1 MPPTDSLVR
10 EARATIILALPL
22 VIGQVS
28 QMLIGV
34 ADTLM
39 IGRLGKV
46 PLAAAT
52 FANNIVHLPFMFGI
66 GMSIAVS
73 VRVSQARGAGR
84 PPDARGAVRNGLW
97 LTLAIGVLTVVLAW
111 AALPL
116 LPYFGQK
123 PEVIAA
129 APAYFL
135 LIAFSLVPGMAV
147 MALKSFC
154 DAMSRPWPAFWI
166 MLGGVLLPLCIV
178 LVAPLIA
185 PGSPR
190 VRTASAPGLPQVERS
205 G

>member
-66 GMSIAVS
+66 GMSIATRAGDP
-73 VRVSQARGAGR
+73 VRRHGPDRRIHDRRASPCRGR
-84 PPDARGAVRNGLW
+84 PR
-97 LTLAIGVLTVVLAW
+97 
-111 AALPL
+111 
-116 LPYFGQK
+116 
-123 PEVIAA
+123 
-129 APAYFL
+129 
-135 LIAFSLVPGMAV
+135 
-147 MALKSFC
+147 
-154 DAMSRPWPAFWI
+154 
-166 MLGGVLLPLCIV
+166 
-178 LVAPLIA
+178 
-185 PGSPR
+185 
-190 VRTASAPGLPQVERS
+190 
-205 G
+205 